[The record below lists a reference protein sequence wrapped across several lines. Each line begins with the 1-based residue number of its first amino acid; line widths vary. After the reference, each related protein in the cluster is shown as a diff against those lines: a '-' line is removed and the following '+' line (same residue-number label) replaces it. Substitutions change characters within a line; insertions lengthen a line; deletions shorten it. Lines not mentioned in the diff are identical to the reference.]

1 MKSALIVTL
10 LAASA
15 AADTLDVP
23 ATKTD
28 EPRPL
33 LVVLHGDRQLAPA
46 AVAKWKTAALARG
59 YIVLGIQCP
68 KSLGCDKA
76 SWWQWAAPK
85 STSYVD
91 DVVAEV
97 AKKYKLGHRY
107 LVGWSGG
114 ASFIGRNV
122 QWAATYDALV
132 LHGGG
137 IPPAD
142 AACVASRAYFLV
154 GDANP
159 LHHLAVSLRD
169 YFTTCK
175 QSVVWDLVAKGDH
188 DKEDRALDRKKVAT
202 ILDWLDSGSPRSK

>member
-1 MKSALIVTL
+1 VKALVVLL
-10 LAASA
+10 LAATA

-23 ATKTD
+23 KQTD
-28 EPRPL
+28 EPHPL
-33 LVVLHGDRQLAPA
+33 LVVLHGDRQLATT
-46 AVAKWKTAALARG
+46 AVAKWKAAALARG
-59 YIVLGIQCP
+59 YIVLSIQCP

-85 STSYVD
+85 STTYVD
-91 DVVAEV
+91 DQVAAV
-97 AKKYKLGHRY
+97 AKKYKVGPRY

-142 AACVASRAYFLV
+142 SNCIATRAYFLV

-159 LHHLAVSLRD
+159 LHHLAVALRD

-175 QSVVWDLVAKGDH
+175 QPVVWDLVAKGDH